1 MTATPAMPHPAG
13 WFGKLPILGDFAQR
27 RLPHDVVERW
37 DAWLQAG
44 ITDSRAALGEAWLD
58 NYLTAHVWHFV
69 LMPGV
74 LGAHA
79 WAGVWMP
86 SVDRVGRY
94 FPLTLLAPLPAEQA
108 LGSSTSALGNWLL
121 ALEDIARLG
130 LRLEHDVAP
139 LEEALTKLGP
149 PPVDKHGAAVLK
161 QVEAALG
168 QRAGLIPLP
177 RAGLGS
183 QGNYLDALA
192 TASLLPQLAGYS
204 LWWCY
209 DADGVSGGFA
219 HRSLP
224 DASFVLKMITYSP
237 TD

>member
-1 MTATPAMPHPAG
+1 MPHPAG

-74 LGAHA
+74 LGPHA

-94 FPLTLLAPLPAEQA
+94 FPLTLLAPLPPEQA

-121 ALEDIARLG
+121 ALEDIARMG
-130 LRLEHDVAP
+130 LRLEHDISP
-139 LEEALTKLGP
+139 LEDALTSLGP

-183 QGNYLDALA
+183 PGNYLDTLA

-209 DADGVSGGFA
+209 DTDGISGGFA

>member
-1 MTATPAMPHPAG
+1 MPHPAG

-74 LGAHA
+74 LGPHA

-94 FPLTLLAPLPAEQA
+94 FPLTLLAPLPPEQA

-130 LRLEHDVAP
+130 LRLEHDISP
-139 LEEALTKLGP
+139 LEDALTSLGP

-183 QGNYLDALA
+183 PGNYLDTLA

-209 DADGVSGGFA
+209 DTDGVSGGFA

>member
-1 MTATPAMPHPAG
+1 MPHPAG

>member
-1 MTATPAMPHPAG
+1 MQHAAG
-13 WFGKLPILGDFAQR
+13 WYGKLPVLGDFAQR

-44 ITDSRAALGEAWLD
+44 IIDSRASLGEAWLD

-69 LMPGV
+69 LMPNV
-74 LGAHA
+74 LGPHA

-94 FPLTLLAPLPAEQA
+94 FPLTLLAPLPPEQA
-108 LGSSTSALGNWLL
+108 LGSSTSALGNWLM

-130 LRLEHDVAP
+130 LRLEHDIAP
-139 LEEALTKLGP
+139 LENALASLGP
-149 PPVDKHGAAVLK
+149 PPVDKQGTATLK
-161 QVEAALG
+161 QVGAALG
-168 QRAGLIPLP
+168 HRAGLIPLP
-177 RAGLGS
+177 RTGHGS

-209 DADGVSGGFA
+209 DADGVSSGFA